1 MMSNLIFHSNPIVST
16 SLDHLHSFQSP
27 SLLSDFTY
35 YFFIA
40 CLSHLL
46 NFIIYIPDR
55 YTEQFAINVQF

>member
-1 MMSNLIFHSNPIVST
+1 MMSNLIFHSNPIAST

-35 YFFIA
+35 